1 VTLLDLVAAVRRLHE
16 QLRAA
21 AIEAGE
27 RRAIDELSRVAND
40 VAGDTLYA
48 LDALTESTLVEFFA
62 HQVAPHVP
70 IALVAEGIPGGR
82 IILPVNASA
91 ADVRWLVIVD
101 PVDGTRGLMYQKRS
115 GWILTGIAP
124 NRGPATGLQDIEAA
138 IQTEIPLRKQHLA
151 DIAWAVRG
159 EGAHAER
166 WNRLTGERTPLVLQP
181 SHAAT
186 LAHGFA
192 TVVRFFPGHRDVLAA
207 IDDEIIAE
215 VIGPPQPGKAACFE
229 DQYASTGGQLY
240 ELMAGHDR
248 FVADIRPLVHDSAP
262 PLCCHPY
269 DICTELIARELGV
282 IVTDER
288 GSPMSAPLSVEPNVS
303 WIGYA
308 NASIRDAVEPVLRRA
323 LRSRGLM

>member
-1 VTLLDLVAAVRRLHE
+1 VTLRDLVAAVRRLHE

-21 AIEAGE
+21 AIAAGD
-27 RRAIDELSRVAND
+27 RHAIDELSRVASD
-40 VAGDTLYA
+40 SAGDTLYA
-48 LDALTESTLVEFFA
+48 LDALAESPLVEFFA
-62 HQVAPHVP
+62 REVAPHVP
-70 IALVAEGIPGGR
+70 IALIAEGIAGGR
-82 IILPVNASA
+82 VILPVHASP

-124 NRGPATGLQDIEAA
+124 NRGPATGLHDIEAA

-151 DIAWAVRG
+151 DIAWAFRG
-159 EGAHAER
+159 EGAHVER
-166 WNRLTGERTPLVLQP
+166 WNRLTGEHTPIVLQP
-181 SHAAT
+181 SPAAT

-207 IDDEIIAE
+207 IDDEIISH

-240 ELMAGHDR
+240 ELMTGHDR
-248 FVADIRPLVHDSAP
+248 FVADIRPLVHGSAP

-269 DICTELIARELGV
+269 DICTELIAREAGI

-288 GSPMSAPLSVEPNVS
+288 GSPLSAPLSVEPNVS

-308 NASIRDAVEPVLRRA
+308 NASIRGLVEPVLRRA
-323 LRSRGLM
+323 VRSRGLM